1 MALRDEIIARAD
13 CVVPIAAR
21 DLDMI
26 TALVSAGRTSV
37 QSRFVTART
46 VLAEVS
52 GGAALLDKM
61 QSIGTTQPA
70 VKYAMTFLNQEGG
83 IDIGNPATQGMVDQL
98 VAGAALTAA
107 EGAALKGMANR
118 PAPVTRAQVEA
129 ALFNP
134 NGTAK

>member
-1 MALRDEIIARAD
+1 MTLHDEIIARAD
-13 CVVPIAAR
+13 CAAAIAAR
-21 DLDMI
+21 DLDAI
-26 TALVSAGRTSV
+26 VRIINPGRVAV

-61 QSIGTTQPA
+61 QSIGTTQSA

-107 EGAALKGMANR
+107 EGAALKGMANL
-118 PAPVTRAQVEA
+118 PAPVTRSQVEA